1 MNPTFDLVAKRK
13 ALRDAVAN
21 NKIVEAKAVV
31 AEAGELADAL
41 WKNEGLEQ
49 KRTLLVFCLSI
60 VPQREPNA
68 MLHWVLTEL
77 RADPNEKVFFL
88 VGMVFFFQKSQSPIG
103 DSWARHPFEFCFDG
117 LRFAEP
123 AVAAERVRKFHFC
136 VFFLIV
142 VQVQMLVAAGCN
154 VNAEFNCRFSPL
166 THAM

>member
-1 MNPTFDLVAKRK
+1 MNLPFDLVAKRK
-13 ALRDAVAN
+13 ALRDAVAS
-21 NKIVEAKAVV
+21 NKILEAKAVV

-77 RADPNEKVFFL
+77 RADPNEKVFSWL
-88 VGMVFFFQKSQSPIG
+88 VFPFVFQKAQSPIG

-123 AVAAERVRKFHFC
+123 AVAAERVRKFRFLC
-136 VFFLIV
+136 FLLVFF
-142 VQVQMLVAAGCN
+142 
-154 VNAEFNCRFSPL
+154 
-166 THAM
+166 

>member
-88 VGMVFFFQKSQSPIG
+88 VGMVFFFSKISESH
-103 DSWARHPFEFCFDG
+103 R
-117 LRFAEP
+117 RF
-123 AVAAERVRKFHFC
+123 VGSTSVRV
-136 VFFLIV
+136 L
-142 VQVQMLVAAGCN
+142 L
-154 VNAEFNCRFSPL
+154 
-166 THAM
+166 